1 MKLIV
6 QIPCL
11 NEEETVGRTIR
22 DIPREITGV
31 DRVEVL
37 VIDDGSTDRT
47 LAAAK
52 EAGANHVISFTNR
65 KGLARAFSAGI
76 DTALK
81 LGADIIVNTD
91 ADNQYMGA
99 DIPLLI
105 EPILKGDA
113 DMVVGD
119 REVETLEHFSPIKKH
134 LQKIGSWVVRKLSN
148 TTVPDAASGF
158 RAYNREAALNIN
170 VVSDF
175 SYTLETLIQ
184 AGTGRIAV
192 GHVAVRT
199 NPQTR
204 PSRLFDST
212 YGYLKRSV
220 ATLIRIYTMY
230 EPLKVFSI
238 IGGIGIFG
246 GLVLSIRF
254 LYFMI
259 FFAEGKGHV
268 QSLIFAAVLFIVGF
282 QILVIGLLAD
292 TIASN
297 RKLTE
302 NVLYRV
308 KKLEVRARD
317 EQKTPSPRHNV

>member
-11 NEEETVGRTIR
+11 NEEATVGQTIR
-22 DIPREITGV
+22 DIPREIPGI
-31 DRVEVL
+31 DSVEVL

-47 LAAAK
+47 RQAAL
-52 EAGANHVISFTNR
+52 EAGADHIISFTNR
-65 KGLARAFSAGI
+65 KGLARAFMAGI
-76 DTALK
+76 DNAIK

-91 ADNQYMGA
+91 ADNQYQGSE
-99 DIPLLI
+99 IPKLI
-105 EPILKGDA
+105 GPILKKEA
-113 DMVVGD
+113 DIVVGD
-119 REVETLEHFSPIKKH
+119 REVETIEHFSPVKKH
-134 LQKIGSWVVRKLSN
+134 LQKLGSWVVRKLSN
-148 TTVPDAASGF
+148 TNVPDAASGF
-158 RAYNREAALNIN
+158 RAYNREAAFSLN

-184 AGTGRIAV
+184 AGKGSFAV

-204 PSRLFDST
+204 PSRLFTST
-212 YGYLKRSV
+212 YAYLKQSI

-230 EPLKVFSI
+230 EPLKVFTMIGSLGI
-238 IGGIGIFG
+238 LLGGIIS
-246 GLVLSIRF
+246 LRF
-254 LYFMI
+254 VYFLI
-259 FFAEGKGHV
+259 IAEGRGHV
-268 QSLIFAAVLFIVGF
+268 QSLIFAAIFFIVGF

-292 TIASN
+292 TIAAN

-308 KKLEVRARD
+308 KKLESRKDKDIFSGSD
-317 EQKTPSPRHNV
+317 ETSA

>member
-11 NEEETVGRTIR
+11 NEEETIGQTIR
-22 DIPREITGV
+22 DIPREIPGI
-31 DRVEVL
+31 DSVEVL

-47 LAAAK
+47 REAAR
-52 EAGANHVISFTNR
+52 EAGADHIISFTNR
-65 KGLARAFSAGI
+65 KGLARAFMAGI
-76 DTALK
+76 DNALAR
-81 LGADIIVNTD
+81 GADIIVNTD
-91 ADNQYMGA
+91 ADNQYRGA
-99 DIPLLI
+99 DIPVLI
-105 EPILKGDA
+105 EPILKKEA
-113 DMVVGD
+113 DIVVGD
-119 REVETLEHFSPIKKH
+119 RDVDTIEHFSPVKKY
-134 LQKIGSWVVRKLSN
+134 LQKMGSWVVRKLSN
-148 TTVPDAASGF
+148 TNVPDAASGF
-158 RAYNREAALNIN
+158 RAYNREAAFSIN

-184 AGTGRIAV
+184 AGKGSFAV
-192 GHVAVRT
+192 GHVRVRT

-204 PSRLFDST
+204 PSRLFDSMH
-212 YGYLKRSV
+212 GYLKRSV

-230 EPLKVFSI
+230 EPLKVFSM
-238 IGGIGIFG
+238 IGGIGILG
-246 GLVLSIRF
+246 GLVISLRF

-259 FFAEGKGHV
+259 FLAEGKGHV

-282 QILVIGLLAD
+282 QIMVIGLLAD

-308 KKLEVRARD
+308 KKLESRKEDHASPGPG
-317 EQKTPSPRHNV
+317 KTLA

>member
-11 NEEETVGRTIR
+11 NEEATVGATIR
-22 DIPREITGV
+22 DIPREIPGI

-47 LAAAK
+47 IEAAR
-52 EAGANHVISFTNR
+52 EAGADHVVSFTNR
-65 KGLARAFSAGI
+65 KGLARAFTAGI
-76 DTALK
+76 DTALAR
-81 LGADIIVNTD
+81 GADIIVNTD
-91 ADNQYMGA
+91 ADNQYRGE

-105 EPILKGDA
+105 APILRGEA
-113 DMVVGD
+113 DIVVGD
-119 REVETLEHFSPIKKH
+119 REVETIAHFSPVKKT
-134 LQKIGSWVVRKLSN
+134 LQKLGSWVVRKLSH

-158 RAYNREAALNIN
+158 RAYNREAALSIN

-184 AGTGRIAV
+184 AGTGRLAV
-192 GHVAVRT
+192 GHVPVRT

-204 PSRLFDST
+204 PSRLFTSLF
-212 YGYLKRSV
+212 GYLSRSV
-220 ATLIRIYTMY
+220 ATLVRIYTMY
-230 EPLKVFSI
+230 QPLKVFSA
-238 IGGIGIFG
+238 IGG
-246 GLVLSIRF
+246 LSILIGSILSGRF
-254 LYFMI
+254 LYYLI
-259 FFAEGKGHV
+259 TEGGRGKV
-268 QSLIFAAVLFIVGF
+268 QSLIFAAVFLIVGF

-308 KKLEVRARD
+308 KKLESRRED
-317 EQKTPSPRHNV
+317 DR

>member
-11 NEEETVGRTIR
+11 NEEGTIGQTIS
-22 DIPREITGV
+22 DIPRGIPGV
-31 DRVEVL
+31 ERVEVL
-37 VIDDGSTDRT
+37 IIDDGSTDKT
-47 LAAAK
+47 IQAAR
-52 EAGANHVISFTNR
+52 EAGADHIVSFSNH
-65 KGLARAFSAGI
+65 KGLARAFMAGI
-76 DTALK
+76 DRCLK

-99 DIPLLI
+99 DIPKLI
-105 EPILKGDA
+105 VPILRGEA
-113 DMVVGD
+113 DIVVGD
-119 REVETLEHFSPIKKH
+119 REVETIEHFSPVKKY
-134 LQKIGSWVVRKLSN
+134 LQKLGSWVVRKLSN

-158 RAYNREAALNIN
+158 RAYTRDAAFSLN

-184 AGTGRIAV
+184 AGKGSFAV
-192 GHVAVRT
+192 GHVVIRT

-204 PSRLFDST
+204 PSRLFSSM
-212 YGYLKRSV
+212 YSYLKRSI

-230 EPLKVFSI
+230 EPMKVFSI
-238 IGGIGIFG
+238 IGGLGILLG
-246 GLVLSIRF
+246 MVISIRF
-254 LYFMI
+254 LYFLIME
-259 FFAEGKGHV
+259 EGRGHI
-268 QSLIFAAVLFIVGF
+268 QSLIFAAIFFIVGF

-292 TIASN
+292 TIAAN

-308 KKLEVRARD
+308 KKMESREEFTSSNADR
-317 EQKTPSPRHNV
+317 SS

>member
-11 NEEETVGRTIR
+11 NEEATVGLTIG
-22 DIPREITGV
+22 DIPREIPGI

-37 VIDDGSTDRT
+37 IIDDGSTDGT
-47 LAAAK
+47 IKAAE
-52 EAGANHVISFTNR
+52 EAGADHIISFSNH
-65 KGLARAFSAGI
+65 KGLARAFMAGI
-76 DTALK
+76 DSCLK
-81 LGADIIVNTD
+81 QGADIIVNTD

-99 DIPLLI
+99 DIPKLI
-105 EPILKGDA
+105 GPILKKEA
-113 DMVVGD
+113 DIVVGD
-119 REVETLEHFSPIKKH
+119 RDVEAIEHFSPVKKY
-134 LQKIGSWVVRKLSN
+134 LQKLGSWVVRKLSN

-158 RAYNREAALNIN
+158 RAYNREAAFSLN

-184 AGTGRIAV
+184 AGKGSFAV
-192 GHVAVRT
+192 GHVVIRT

-204 PSRLFDST
+204 PSRLFDSM
-212 YGYLKRSV
+212 YSYLKRSI

-230 EPLKVFSI
+230 EPMKVFTI
-238 IGGIGIFG
+238 IGSLGIFLG
-246 GLVLSIRF
+246 TIISVRF
-254 LYFMI
+254 LYFLI
-259 FFAEGKGHV
+259 IAEGKGHI
-268 QSLIFAAVLFIVGF
+268 QSLIFAAIFFIVGF

-292 TIASN
+292 IIAAN

-308 KKLEVRARD
+308 KKMEIRKEEDSSSDSGEYPV
-317 EQKTPSPRHNV
+317 

>member
-11 NEEETVGRTIR
+11 NEEETVGETIR
-22 DIPREITGV
+22 DIPREIPSI

-47 LAAAK
+47 REVATA
-52 EAGANHVISFTNR
+52 AGADHIISFTNR

-91 ADNQYMGA
+91 ADNQYRGA
-99 DIPLLI
+99 DIPKLI
-105 EPILKGDA
+105 APILKKEA
-113 DMVVGD
+113 DIVVGD
-119 REVETLEHFSPIKKH
+119 REVEKIKHFSPVKKYFQR
-134 LQKIGSWVVRKLSN
+134 LGSWAVRKLSN
-148 TTVPDAASGF
+148 TSVPDAASGF
-158 RAYNREAALNIN
+158 RAYNRDAAFSLN

-184 AGTGRIAV
+184 AGKGSFAV
-192 GHVAVRT
+192 GHVPIRT

-204 PSRLFDST
+204 PSRLFTGMYS
-212 YGYLKRSV
+212 YIKRSV
-220 ATLIRIYTMY
+220 ITLIRIYTMY
-230 EPLKVFSI
+230 EPLKVFTM
-238 IGGIGIFG
+238 IGSLGIFLG
-246 GLVLSIRF
+246 VIISARF
-254 LYFMI
+254 LYFLI
-259 FFAEGKGHV
+259 IAEGRGHV
-268 QSLIFAAVLFIVGF
+268 QSLIFAAIFFIVGF

-292 TIASN
+292 TIAAN

-308 KKLEVRARD
+308 KKLESRREN
-317 EQKTPSPRHNV
+317 EQDPSSPSSDV